1 MVKLL
6 STISLILALVLF
18 PPAALAL
25 ISNNAVPGDATY
37 PIKRTLEDGIYAI
50 ASLNPIT
57 RAWFSATRS
66 DRRFKEF
73 STLIAQGKSAS
84 DTLDELVAQT
94 QVAAEELKKVDD
106 PIRKQELI
114 SQLSQSID
122 KYSQKLEAVS
132 IGSQPPPS
140 QPSVV
145 ATPIPT
151 TTPIP
156 PRISPPSGVTSPRP
170 TATFRSTSTPQP
182 SETLRPVPPSTNQTP
197 FSPQSPVDQKDLDDA
212 KEKLEDIKDKL
223 DKEEKKSHQE
233 KGEDKRENRK
243 DDKKERDKEKRNKD
257 SDHDKKRD

>member
-1 MVKLL
+1 MARL
-6 STISLILALVLF
+6 ISIIVLILSLVLF

-25 ISNNAVPGDATY
+25 VSNNAVPGDTVY
-37 PIKRTLEDGIYAI
+37 PIKRKLEDIIFAI
-50 ASLNPIT
+50 ASINPTT
-57 RAWFSATRS
+57 RAWFAAARS

-106 PIRKQELI
+106 PIKKQELI

-122 KYSQKLEAVS
+122 KYSQKLEEVS
-132 IGSQPPPS
+132 ISSQPPPS

-145 ATPIPT
+145 VTPTPT
-151 TTPIP
+151 TAPIL
-156 PRISPPSGVTSPRP
+156 PRVSSPLGVTSPRP

-182 SETLRPVPPSTNQTP
+182 SETLRPAPPSPTQAP
-197 FSPQSPVDQKDLDDA
+197 SSPQPPVDQEEIDDA

-233 KGEDKRENRK
+233 KREDKRENRK
-243 DDKKERDKEKRNKD
+243 NDEKEKDKEKRNKD